1 MAEVIPENLALS
13 FDNFCKDCDKCE
25 VTTRT
30 ILNYETVSCRH
41 FGACNGLYERIK
53 GGSENEEK
61 S

>member
-1 MAEVIPENLALS
+1 MAEVIPENLTLC
-13 FDNFCKDCDKCE
+13 FDDFCKNCDKCE
-25 VTTRT
+25 VITRT

-41 FGACNGLYERIK
+41 FRACNSLYERIK